1 MSVYQIE
8 KGAGY
13 QPVYRQISEKLS
25 EEVQSFY
32 HPGDLLPPENELAS
46 LFGVNRHTL
55 RKAVDELV
63 ADGLVQR
70 QHGRGVYVLDSAIK
84 YSIGSRTRFTETL
97 EGQGYST
104 ASQVLDKQ
112 VISARGKVAKRLGIA
127 EGERVIYIESL
138 RKVEGTP
145 FCLISHY
152 LPLSLGPELFEKYN
166 SGSLHKFL
174 EKSCAINLTRQE
186 SLVSTTLPDA
196 DEGKKLQMPLRIPI
210 LKVKSINIDT
220 KTQNPVEY
228 AVTRFR
234 GDAAELSFNP

>member
-8 KGAGY
+8 KGAGC
-13 QPVYRQISEKLS
+13 QPAYRQISEKLTK
-25 EEVQSFY
+25 EVQSLY
-32 HPGDLLPPENELAS
+32 QPGDLLPPENALAS
-46 LFGVNRHTL
+46 MFGVNRHTL

-63 ADGLVQR
+63 IDGLVQR
-70 QHGRGVYVLDSAIK
+70 QHGKGIYVLDSAIK
-84 YSIGSRTRFTETL
+84 YSIGSRTRFTEAL
-97 EGQGYST
+97 EAQGYST
-104 ASQVLDKQ
+104 ESQVLDKK

-152 LPLSLGPELFEKYN
+152 LPLSLCPELFENYN

-174 EKSCAINLTRQE
+174 ETACAISLTRQE

-196 DEGKKLQMPLRIPI
+196 EAGKKLQMPLRIPI
-210 LKVKSINIDT
+210 LKVKSINIDS
-220 KTQNPVEY
+220 KTQKPVEY

-234 GDAAELSFNP
+234 GDAAELSFKP

>member
-8 KGAGY
+8 KGTGS
-13 QPVYRQISEKLS
+13 QPVYRQISEKLTT
-25 EEVQSFY
+25 EVQSLY
-32 HPGDLLPPENELAS
+32 QSGDLLPAENELAS
-46 LFGVNRHTL
+46 MFGVNRHTL
-55 RKAVDELV
+55 RKAIDELV
-63 ADGLVQR
+63 IDGLVQR
-70 QHGRGVYVLDSAIK
+70 QHGRGVYVLDPTIK

-97 EGQGYST
+97 EAQGYST
-104 ASQVLDKQ
+104 ESQVLDKK

-127 EGERVIYIESL
+127 KGEQVIYIESL

-152 LPLSLGPELFEKYN
+152 LPLAICPELIKNYA

-220 KTQNPVEY
+220 KTKIPVEY

-234 GDAAELSFNP
+234 GDSAELSFKP